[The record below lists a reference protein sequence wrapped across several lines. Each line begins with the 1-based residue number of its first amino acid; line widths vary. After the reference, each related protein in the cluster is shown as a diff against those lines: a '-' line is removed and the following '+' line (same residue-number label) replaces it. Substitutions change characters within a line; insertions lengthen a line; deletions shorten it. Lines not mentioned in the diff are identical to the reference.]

1 MKLLFKSLIVLS
13 VIGLFLFSCQKYTET
28 NPANAQDSELKTGGD
43 QFLQASGSTTQPIS
57 GIAQA
62 IIDQNDGSNG
72 IELSGNAA
80 TVKKAGNY
88 FIVAAPQALLGSRN
102 ATLTCWLQVNG
113 TDVPNSNVL
122 LQTTVDIPFRDVI
135 VSQGVIWL
143 EKDDVVTVMVSGT
156 GSVAL
161 EAISP
166 AGQPL
171 VPSIIF
177 TIFKM

>member
-1 MKLLFKSLIVLS
+1 MKHFIRVILVMS
-13 VIGLFLFSCQKYTET
+13 VVWLGLFACQKHTEVNT
-28 NPANAQDSELKTGGD
+28 VSADETELKSGGD
-43 QFLQASGSTTQPIS
+43 MFLQASGSTTQAVV
-57 GIAQA
+57 GMVQA
-62 IIDQNDGSNG
+62 IIDIDDGSNG
-72 IELSGNAA
+72 ITLSGNAA

-88 FIVAAPQALLGSRN
+88 LIVAAPQVLINSDGGVF
-102 ATLTCWLQVNG
+102 TCWLQVNG
-113 TDVPNSNVL
+113 TDVSNSNVL
-122 LQTTVDIPFRDVI
+122 LEAPVAPYRNVI
-135 VSQGVIWL
+135 ISQGIVWL
-143 EKDDVVTVMVSGT
+143 DKGDVVTVMVSGT

>member
-1 MKLLFKSLIVLS
+1 MKQLTKVAMVLA
-13 VIGLFLFSCQKYTET
+13 VIGLFLFSCQKYAEVNDVT
-28 NPANAQDSELKTGGD
+28 AQDSELKTGGD
-43 QFLQASGSTTQPIS
+43 QFLQASGSTTQPIA
-57 GIAQA
+57 GTVQA
-62 IIDQNDGSNG
+62 ILDQNDGSNG
-72 IELSGNAA
+72 IELSGSAA

-88 FIVAAPQALLGSRN
+88 FIVAAPQVLLGSSN

-113 TDVPNSNVL
+113 ADVPNSNVL